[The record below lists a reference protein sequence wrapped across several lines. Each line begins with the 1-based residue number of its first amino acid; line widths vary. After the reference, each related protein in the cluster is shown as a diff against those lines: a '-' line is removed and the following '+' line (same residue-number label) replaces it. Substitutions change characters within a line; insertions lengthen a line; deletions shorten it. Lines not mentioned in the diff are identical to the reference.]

1 MFVFFVPYENPMNS
15 LSKSGVYNKYNNYPV
30 YT

>member
-1 MFVFFVPYENPMNS
+1 MFVFFVPYENPMDS
-15 LSKSGVYNKYNNYPV
+15 GPKSGVYNKCNNCPV